1 MLKALVQLFA
11 EKFLVSRREWISQRS
26 VQISPNAT
34 AYNIEKGSTWYRFI
48 APFDGWAVVAGESA
62 KSRGLDVFSEEQT
75 KGCVRQCIS
84 GYNQEFSSASIPVKK
99 GQQVTVAIYLKDSST
114 EQAGSIKFLPFESI

>member
-1 MLKALVQLFA
+1 MLKQLISLFA
-11 EKFLVSRREWISQRS
+11 EKFLFNKRKWISQRS
-26 VQISPNAT
+26 VQISPNST
-34 AYNIEKGSTWYRFI
+34 SYSIEQGSKWYRFI
-48 APFDGWAVVAGESA
+48 APFDGWAVVEGESG
-62 KSRGLDVFSEEQT
+62 KSTGLDVFSEEQT

-99 GQQVTVAIYLKDSST
+99 GQQVSVAIYLKDSST